1 MGGAPSRKDTSGGTA
16 GVLGSHVR
24 DKKKWRR
31 VQRQDCPA
39 SQILGV
45 VPQLRRQL
53 RWECG
58 EGSFPSVINQEVGGI
73 KRGVEPSSMDLVPS
87 PQKKNR
93 GPSQIAM
100 ILVFWNCR
108 GLGSDTAVRAL
119 HGLIRNKRPSM
130 IFLSETKMKDHRL
143 NGWMSSHFSP
153 ADIPWLCAGDF
164 NEFLWDH
171 EKSGGVEVLYNRPRY
186 LETFMQATNLWD
198 LDFNGPAFT
207 WHGMRHGHLVEE
219 RIDRALING
228 LWQDLW
234 PNSLVTHK
242 TVLGSDYCP
251 FIIQSDSESMRGRRA
266 FKFEAFWAK
275 ENDCDQVVR
284 SCWNRQD
291 PNEILVRWM
300 KKINDCKS
308 SLIRWSRNK
317 FKKRGLLIQE
327 LLHQLQELQ
336 RDWRS
341 NIEVIKQKSQL
352 VDELRAQEESYWMQR
367 SRVRWLREGD
377 ANTKFFHNST
387 LQRRRCNQIIKI
399 KDELGNWVEQPG
411 RVRKLVE
418 DHFIQTFTT
427 GGARNWG
434 SLLDCISPRVMED
447 MNLALLKPVS
457 EDEIK
462 TAIFKMGG
470 LKAPGPDGFQ
480 GIFYQSFWE
489 HVYGDVCA
497 LVRELMQGSSSPT
510 SLNATYIVLIP
521 KVPHSETVSQFRP
534 ISLCNYSYKVLSK
547 VMANRLKVI
556 LPMLISPSQNAFVA
570 GRTAKQKFEMGV
582 KLDMQKAYDRV
593 EWDFLDAVMERM
605 GFCGMWRRLVMGCV
619 SSVNFAVLLN
629 GQLGNNIY
637 FGANVP
643 KGVAVNLGGILGVSV
658 VDNPDTYLGVPAIWG
673 WSKKRG
679 LAYVKGR
686 ILGKLQGWK
695 QSALSR
701 ASREILIKAVVQ
713 GIPAYPMCIFKFP
726 SVVCLELD
734 ALAKKGARASWAWS
748 SLLSGRELL
757 ASGSHWQIM
766 GGDDVRVW
774 VDRWLPSLPS
784 GHPMPPGTVSVTS
797 NLRVS
802 SLIDSSSRQWDF
814 DFLRPFLS
822 SADQRVIQETIIGD
836 SRWKDRLVWAANW
849 NGKYSVKSGYRWL
862 QIRSIEV
869 RDHQMPAVRSI
880 SKTLW
885 KCIWQL
891 AVPPKIRHFL
901 WVSLHLGLPT
911 GKALFNIRLSS
922 SPSCPLRLSADETV
936 EHVFLRCPWVAAVWF
951 GGALNYKVD
960 AAGIVSWTRWLQD
973 VFSINWGSSADRQ
986 WFQAYVSFSC
996 WFIWKARCDF
1006 VFNQVPVNPSKF
1018 IFSLSFAFRI
1028 FLLAVSFLGCA
1039 RPVLDSRE
1047 EVAGRWCPHSS
1058 PFVKINVDASW
1069 SKSSRMGFAGVVAR
1083 QVGGRFR
1090 VAVRSSIMAPSSLV
1104 AESFAILRG
1113 CELGASL
1120 GFSSVIIESDSL
1132 QAISCLNGSLENGSW
1147 EAFPILARA
1156 QRLGSAFQNCRWSW
1170 VPRSANLAAD
1180 VLASADFTEMCD
1192 FVWVDRPPS
1201 SLVYVLSNDGLP
1213 CPH

>member
-1 MGGAPSRKDTSGGTA
+1 
-16 GVLGSHVR
+16 
-24 DKKKWRR
+24 
-31 VQRQDCPA
+31 
-39 SQILGV
+39 
-45 VPQLRRQL
+45 
-53 RWECG
+53 
-58 EGSFPSVINQEVGGI
+58 
-73 KRGVEPSSMDLVPS
+73 
-87 PQKKNR
+87 
-93 GPSQIAM
+93 M

-143 NGWMSSHFSP
+143 DGVRRRMGFHYGVNVSPIGRAGGLSLWWDDSVEVQPLFSSKHIIDVILRKGGDSNWVRITGVYGTPYREDKAEFWEWMSSYFTPS
-153 ADIPWLCAGDF
+153 DIPWLCAGDF

-186 LETFMQATNLWD
+186 LENFMQATNLWD

-219 RIDRALING
+219 RIDWALING

-234 PNSLVTHK
+234 SNSLVTHG
-242 TVLGSDYCP
+242 TVMGQEP
-251 FIIQSDSESMRGRRA
+251 G
-266 FKFEAFWAK
+266 
-275 ENDCDQVVR
+275 
-284 SCWNRQD
+284 
-291 PNEILVRWM
+291 EILVRWT

-317 FKKRGLLIQE
+317 FKKRGHLIQE

-341 NIEVIKQKSQL
+341 NIDVIKQKTQL

-377 ANTKFFHNST
+377 ANTNFFHNST
-387 LQRRRCNQIIKI
+387 LQRRQRNQIIKI

-418 DHFIQTFTT
+418 DHFMQTFTS

-434 SLLDCISPRVMED
+434 SLLECISPRVTED
-447 MNLALLKPVS
+447 MNQALLKPVS

-470 LKAPGPDGFQ
+470 LKAPGPDGFHGNKFAPSRGFKQ
-480 GIFYQSFWE
+480 GDPLSPYLFIIMGEKVNLQK
-489 HVYGDVCA
+489 
-497 LVRELMQGSSSPT
+497 SS
-510 SLNATYIVLIP
+510 
-521 KVPHSETVSQFRP
+521 
-534 ISLCNYSYKVLSK
+534 
-547 VMANRLKVI
+547 
-556 LPMLISPSQNAFVA
+556 
-570 GRTAKQKFEMGV
+570 
-582 KLDMQKAYDRV
+582 
-593 EWDFLDAVMERM
+593 
-605 GFCGMWRRLVMGCV
+605 
-619 SSVNFAVLLN
+619 
-629 GQLGNNIY
+629 IY

-643 KGVAVNLGGILGVSV
+643 KGVAANLGSILGVSV
-658 VDNPDTYLGVPAIWG
+658 VDNPGTYLGVPAIWG
-673 WSKKRG
+673 HSKKRG

-701 ASREILIKAVVQ
+701 VGREVLIKAVVRA
-713 GIPAYPMCIFKFP
+713 IPAYPMCIFKFP
-726 SVVCLELD
+726 VVVCQELD
-734 ALAKKGARASWAWS
+734 ALVARFWWGSHGEDRKIHWVSKEVLGLPKDMGGLGFRKFQEFNDALLAKQCWRLLMEPNSLWARAKKWARASWAWS

-766 GGDDVRVW
+766 GGENVRVW

-784 GHPMPPGTVSVTS
+784 GHPLPLGEVSVSS
-797 NLRVS
+797 NL
-802 SLIDSSSRQWDF
+802 RQWDF

-822 SADQRVIQETIIGD
+822 IADQRAIQETIIGD
-836 SRWKDRLVWAANW
+836 SRWKDRLVWAANR
-849 NGKYSVKSGYRWL
+849 NGKYSVKSGYMWL
-862 QIRSIEV
+862 QVRSIDV
-869 RDHQMPAVRSI
+869 RDHQMPVVRSI
-880 SKTLW
+880 SKNLW
-885 KCIWQL
+885 TCIWQL
-891 AVPPKIRHFL
+891 A
-901 WVSLHLGLPT
+901 VSLHLGLPT
-911 GKALFNIRLSS
+911 GMALFKRRLSP
-922 SPSCPLRLSADETV
+922 SPSCPLCRSADETV

-960 AAGIVSWTRWLQD
+960 VTVVS
-973 VFSINWGSSADRQ
+973 SNWGSSADRQ
-986 WFQAYVSFSC
+986 WFQAYLAVIMCLIRFLSTFLRL
-996 WFIWKARCDF
+996 FFRCQPPF
-1006 VFNQVPVNPSKF
+1006 GN
-1018 IFSLSFAFRI
+1018 
-1028 FLLAVSFLGCA
+1028 FLLAVSSLGIA
-1039 RPVLDSRE
+1039 RPVSVSRE
-1047 EVAGRWCPHSS
+1047 DVAVRWCPHSS

-1069 SKSSRMGFAGVVAR
+1069 SNSSRMGFAGVVAR
-1083 QVGGRFR
+1083 QDGGRFMA
-1090 VAVRSSIMAPSSLV
+1090 AVRSSILAHSSFV

-1170 VPRSANLAAD
+1170 VPRSTNMAAD
-1180 VLASADFTEMCD
+1180 VLASA
-1192 FVWVDRPPS
+1192 
-1201 SLVYVLSNDGLP
+1201 GLT
-1213 CPH
+1213 